1 MKSFKT
7 GGKITYKVDNQ
18 GQDLVKKMYGGK
30 VKK

>member
-1 MKSFKT
+1 MRG
-7 GGKITYKVDNQ
+7 GGKIQYKIDNQ